1 MRTLVQAALVLF
13 VGGSAAAAG
22 PDGAALYAQRCAV
35 CHERP
40 ASHAPPR
47 SALASRSSINIVM
60 ALMTGAMRPQ
70 TAGLSREQIDAIV
83 AYLTAGAAAQNASLR
98 PNRCTSPVVSTHSS
112 GWNGWG
118 SDLANT
124 RFQPHSGLTPQDV
137 SHLQVKWVF
146 AYPGQMTWGQPTVA
160 DGKVFVSSTT
170 GQVFALD
177 ARSGCTLWS
186 IEVKAPVRSAMSV
199 GPGTPGHQVL
209 YFGDIAANAHAVD
222 ADTGR
227 EIWHAHVDDHPLARI
242 TGSPVL
248 FRDRLLVPVASF
260 EEGAASAAGYACCTF
275 RGSVVALDAST
286 GKLIWK
292 RRTIEMEPKPYHRKG
307 TSTQLFGPAGAS
319 VWNAPTVD
327 PARGLLYVG
336 TGNNYTDIDDS
347 ATDAVLAIDLAS
359 GEVRW
364 SRQLRMHDHWAGG
377 CTLSGPCPKA
387 AGPDADIA
395 ASVILVRLPS
405 GSGMLVAGQKS
416 GVVYGLDPAS
426 GKVRWRTKVGVGS
439 IFGGIEWGMAA
450 AGATVFVPISDSLP
464 DKPGTGRPGLA
475 ALDAATGKVRWW
487 SAAPKPVCA
496 WGSDDC
502 RGSLSQAVT
511 AIAGFVLA
519 GSQDGHLRAYDSA
532 NGKVVWDIDTGGS
545 FAAVNAP
552 SAHGGSLDTGGPVV
566 VDGVVYVNSGY
577 GQFLGRGGN
586 ALLAL
591 GVGGQ

>member
-1 MRTLVQAALVLF
+1 LRTLLQAALVLF
-13 VGGSAAAAG
+13 IAGGAAVAG
-22 PDGAALYAQRCAV
+22 PDGGMLYAQRCAV

-47 SALASRSSINIVM
+47 SALANRSSINIVM

-70 TAGLSREQIDAIV
+70 AAGLSHEQVNAI
-83 AYLTAGAAAQNASLR
+83 ASYLTAGTAAKDASLR
-98 PNRCTSPVVSTHSS
+98 PNRCTSPVVPVHAS

-118 SDLANT
+118 QDLANS
-124 RFQPHSGLTPQDV
+124 RFQPHSGLTAQEV
-137 SHLQVKWVF
+137 RQLKVKWVF
-146 AYPGQMTWGQPTVA
+146 AYPGQMTWGQPTVVN
-160 DGKVFVSSTT
+160 GKVFVSSTT

-186 IEVKAPVRSAMSV
+186 IEVGAPVRSAIFV
-199 GPGTPGHQVL
+199 GPGTRGHEIA
-209 YFGDIAANAHAVD
+209 YFGDVAANVHAVD

-227 EIWHAHVDDHPLARI
+227 ELWHVHVDDHPMARI

-248 FRDRLLVPVASF
+248 FRDRLLVPVSSF
-260 EEGAASAAGYACCTF
+260 EEGAAADASYGCCTF
-275 RGSVVALDAST
+275 RGSVVALDAAT
-286 GKLIWK
+286 GKRLWK
-292 RRTIEMEPKPYHRKG
+292 RRTIEAEPKPYRRKG
-307 TSTQLFGPAGAS
+307 SATGLFGPAGGS
-319 VWNAPTVD
+319 VWNAPTID

-336 TGNNYTDIDDS
+336 TGNDYTDIDDP
-347 ATDAVLAIDLAS
+347 ATDAVLAIDVAS
-359 GEVRW
+359 GQIRW
-364 SRQLRMHDHWAGG
+364 AHQLRRHDRWAGG

-387 AGPDADIA
+387 PGPDADFA
-395 ASVILVRLPS
+395 ASVILMSLPS
-405 GSGMLVAGQKS
+405 GGDVLVAGQKS

-450 AGATVFVPISDSLP
+450 QGSTVFVPISDSLP
-464 DKPGTGRPGLA
+464 GKAGRGRPGLA
-475 ALDAATGKVRWW
+475 ALDAASGKMRWW
-487 SAAPKPVCA
+487 SAAPQPVCA

-511 AIAGFVLA
+511 AIQGYVFA

-532 NGKVVWDIDTGGS
+532 NGKVVWDLDTG
-545 FAAVNAP
+545 AAFVPVNAP
-552 SAHGGSLDTGGPVV
+552 AAHGGSLDSGGPAV

-586 ALLAL
+586 VLLAL
-591 GVGGQ
+591 SVAGR